1 MSIRRAAF
9 GRFAGAHN
17 SESAR
22 REQMKPVSCWEQQWV
37 LPTGS
42 LPGSE
47 FKVLKWVKVDKV
59 QEFSDDELEEDAPL
73 APILDIPEAADDDD
87 EDTGTP
93 TRGLGDSRISS
104 EQPADPTETESDPQ
118 SPVPLALPTRGPRK
132 PHPLSMSQLP
142 EDSAGDPQP
151 STDLDSTMP
160 SAVDNTPDEPQMP
173 PLGSGFPE
181 QDEVNIGLDLMGQGV
196 DEVDVMMGMENP
208 EMAEIAQQHIIDDA
222 AAFGTP
228 AAEDGILM
236 PNAVLEDE
244 KLVEDASIQMI
255 LQ

>member
-1 MSIRRAAF
+1 MGMRRAAF
-9 GRFAGAHN
+9 GRFVGAHS
-17 SESAR
+17 SEAAR
-22 REQMKPVSCWEQQWV
+22 REQMKPVSCWEKQWV

-47 FKVLKWVKVDKV
+47 FKVLKWVKVDKT

-73 APILDIPEAADDDD
+73 VPILDIPEAADDDD

-118 SPVPLALPTRGPRK
+118 SPAPPTLQTRGPRK

-142 EDSAGDPQP
+142 EDDAANPQP
-151 STDLDSTMP
+151 ATDLDSAMP
-160 SAVDNTPDEPQMP
+160 SAVDNTPDEPPMP
-173 PLGSGFPE
+173 PLGSNFPE
-181 QDEVNIGLDLMGQGV
+181 RDDVNLELGLMDQST
-196 DEVDVMMGMENP
+196 DDVMMGIDNTGMD
-208 EMAEIAQQHIIDDA
+208 EIAQQHIIDDA
-222 AAFGTP
+222 QAFGTP

-236 PNAVLEDE
+236 PNAVLEDG
-244 KLVEDASIQMI
+244 KLVEDTGVQMI

>member
-1 MSIRRAAF
+1 MAIRRAAF

-17 SESAR
+17 SETVR

-47 FKVLKWVKVDKV
+47 FKVLKWVKVDKA
-59 QEFSDDELEEDAPL
+59 QEFSDDELEEDVPL
-73 APILDIPEAADDDD
+73 VPILDIPEAADDDE

-118 SPVPLALPTRGPRK
+118 SPVPSALPTRGPRK

-142 EDSAGDPQP
+142 EDDTANAQA

-173 PLGSGFPE
+173 TLGDSFPG
-181 QDEVNIGLDLMGQGV
+181 QDEVSLELGLMGQGA
-196 DEVDVMMGMENP
+196 DDVMMGMDNP
-208 EMAEIAQQHIIDDA
+208 DMADIAQQHIIDDA
-222 AAFGTP
+222 PAFGTP
-228 AAEDGILM
+228 PAEDGILM
-236 PNAVLEDE
+236 PNAVLEDG
-244 KLVEDASIQMI
+244 KLVEDAGVQMI